1 MQEISPWRP
10 GPANP
15 EITRDELHLW
25 LARLDLP
32 DLPVGVLYQTLS
44 PDEQERARRFRFGE
58 DRRRFVVGRGVLRTI
73 LGSYTGAPPAQLRF
87 AYSPAGKP
95 RFAPETGQPA
105 ASLSFN
111 LSHSGELALYA
122 ICLDRRVGVDIEQ
135 FRPQVAEDPIAERFF
150 SPQEVDAL
158 RSLPPDEQ
166 APAFFRCW
174 TRKEAYVKACGE
186 GLAIP
191 LNRFVVTLRHGEP
204 ATLLDAGDENEQ
216 ATHWF
221 LHSVDIAPGYEAA
234 VAADSKPSL
243 VRYWLFSFDT

>member
-1 MQEISPWRP
+1 MQETSPWRP

-15 EITRDELHLW
+15 EITREELHLW

-32 DLPVGVLYQTLS
+32 DRPVAVLYQTLS
-44 PDEQERARRFRFGE
+44 RDEQERARRFRFGE
-58 DRRRFVVGRGVLRTI
+58 DKRRFVVARGVLRTI
-73 LGSYTGAPPAQLRF
+73 LGDYIGAPPALLRF

-95 RFAPETGQPA
+95 RLAPETGQPT

-135 FRPQVAEDPIAERFF
+135 LRPRVAEEHIAERFF
-150 SPQEVDAL
+150 SPQEVVAL
-158 RSLPPDEQ
+158 RGLPPDEQ

-174 TRKEAYVKACGE
+174 TRKEAYVKAHGE

-191 LNRFVVTLRHGEP
+191 LNQFVVTLRPGEP
-204 ATLLDAGDENEQ
+204 ATLLDTGDENEQ

-221 LHSVDIAPGYEAA
+221 LHAVDIDPGYEAA
-234 VAADSKPSL
+234 VAADSKPLL
-243 VRYWLFSFDT
+243 VRYWSFTFDI